1 MHAQERQRAI
11 LRTLHHRGFLGIAEL
26 TALTDAS
33 EATVRRDLSAL
44 HEAGH
49 IKRVRGGAERA
60 HSIGWASLAGQ
71 PSFFG
76 ARMEHVPEKRAI
88 ARTAVEMLEPD
99 DAVIIGGGTTTLMM
113 AEHLVDGKLT
123 VLTPSFPLAERL
135 LHETSNEVILPG
147 GPVYREQQI
156 VVSPYDEPSV
166 QNYWARLMIVGAL
179 GLGVGG
185 LTESDHVFVRAQRQ
199 LMERA
204 ERVVVLVDSSKFRRQ
219 GSMVVCGLDRIDTVI
234 TDPGIEPG
242 SRSMLVEAGCDV
254 VVAPVAENA
263 HDDS

>member
-1 MHAQERQRAI
+1 MHAHERQRAI
-11 LRTLHHRGFLGIAEL
+11 LRNLDHRGFLGIAEL
-26 TALTDAS
+26 TTLTEAS
-33 EATVRRDLSAL
+33 EATVRRDLEAL

-60 HSIGWASLAGQ
+60 HSSRLTSLAGQ

-76 ARMEHVPEKRAI
+76 ARMERVPEKRAI
-88 ARTAVEMLEPD
+88 ARAAVDMLEPED
-99 DAVIIGGGTTTLMM
+99 PVIIGGGTTTLMM
-113 AEHLVDGKLT
+113 AEHLVDRKLT

-179 GLGVGG
+179 GLGVVG

-204 ERVVVLVDSSKFRRQ
+204 ERVVVLADSSKFRRQ
-219 GSMVVCGLDRIDTVI
+219 GSMVVCGLDRIDTVV
-234 TDPGIEPG
+234 TDSGIELH
-242 SRSMLVEAGCDV
+242 SRSMLVEAGCDGV
-254 VVAPVAENA
+254 IAPVAENA
-263 HDDS
+263 QDNT